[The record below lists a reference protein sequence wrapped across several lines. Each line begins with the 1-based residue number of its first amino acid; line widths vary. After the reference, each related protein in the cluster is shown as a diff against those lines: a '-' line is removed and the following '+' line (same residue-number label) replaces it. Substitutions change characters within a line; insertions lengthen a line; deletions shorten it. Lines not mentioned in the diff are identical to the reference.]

1 MKASTCSPYTLR
13 QGDFGGPGRFAFSRA
28 MMQELE
34 GLRDHAD
41 CRERILADW
50 RRFVVGTAPV
60 LLEKSPPNLTKIWW
74 LRSVFP
80 DSRFVVVTRDPRAVA
95 AATQKWSGTSLTE
108 LMLHWNT
115 AYSHALDDFRV
126 EDSIHLR
133 YEDLTAHPD
142 DEIARLGAFLECE
155 ARPEPGPLEENY
167 TRLRNS
173 NARYIAAHEGTRYG
187 AGIWD
192 RFGATRSDAR
202 SGPGFREVAGPKV
215 CEEGFV
221 SEPGTGGAAQDI
233 VGGGNA
239 RACVDAACAA
249 SRAGRRGRSAQPA
262 RQAPGVRPGQRH
274 TAGRRQVHPWRR
286 SENTRRRRSTSGCP
300 GDSRPGRSQA

>member
-1 MKASTCSPYTLR
+1 MQVVRRVMRSLVPDRKPVPRPPLARLEGITYTDDPVVERLVFICGLHRSGTTALERLLVSRYRVACLRANRPVSEGQHLQSVYSPAR
-13 QGDFGGPGRFAFSRA
+13 AFGGPGRFAFSRA

-50 RRFVVGTAPV
+50 LRFVVGTAPV

-74 LRSVFP
+74 LRKVFP
-80 DSRFVVVTRDPRAVA
+80 GSRFVVVTRDPRAVS

-115 AYSHALDDFRV
+115 AYSHAVDDFRV

-133 YEDLTAHPD
+133 YEDLTAHPE
-142 DEIARLGAFLECE
+142 DEIARLGTFLECE

-173 NARYIAAHEGTRYG
+173 NARYIAVHEGTRYG

-192 RFGATRSDAR
+192 HFGY
-202 SGPGFREVAGPKV
+202 EV
-215 CEEGFV
+215 
-221 SEPGTGGAAQDI
+221 
-233 VGGGNA
+233 
-239 RACVDAACAA
+239 
-249 SRAGRRGRSAQPA
+249 
-262 RQAPGVRPGQRH
+262 
-274 TAGRRQVHPWRR
+274 
-286 SENTRRRRSTSGCP
+286 
-300 GDSRPGRSQA
+300 